1 MEVPSLVVIVGICVL
16 LIFLIVEPGPVGM
29 DCAKGGVS
37 FLFARVWMP
46 EPPNGCE
53 IHANEKL

>member
-1 MEVPSLVVIVGICVL
+1 VFSLFFAMWSEGRWDGSC
-16 LIFLIVEPGPVGM
+16 E
-29 DCAKGGVS
+29 GGVS

-53 IHANEKL
+53 IHTSKEL